1 MEGQDAGNSQQGIY
15 VRTPMTDEH
24 NLVTV
29 GRSDDDAYE
38 SSEGA
43 ELSLNTAILRSEIA
57 RSYEEFLEIFE
68 RFYADDVEVSSE
80 NSRETIRGKGS
91 VHPLLLNFLVPLH
104 VMAEVAGLSISV
116 QQTAVPRDTANE
128 THSAWRIDF
137 TGVGGRRCTLKW
149 YAIRRW
155 KASRVVY
162 EHHYD
167 HQQIGGPLTLD
178 DLSLDSR
185 RLAV

>member
-1 MEGQDAGNSQQGIY
+1 MI
-15 VRTPMTDEH
+15 DEY

-29 GRSDDDAYE
+29 GRFVGDTYE
-38 SSEGA
+38 SSQVA
-43 ELSLNTAILRSEIA
+43 EQTLNAAILRTEIA

-68 RFYADDVEVSSE
+68 RFYSDDVEVSSE
-80 NSRETIRGKGS
+80 DSRETIRGKAS
-91 VHPLLLNFLVPLH
+91 VRPFLLNFLVPLH
-104 VMAEVAGLSISV
+104 VMAEVAGLSVSV

-128 THSAWRIDF
+128 THSAWRVDF

-162 EHHYD
+162 EHHYG
-167 HQQIGGPLTLD
+167 HQRIGGPLTED
-178 DLSLDSR
+178 DLNSDLGFFKQTNER
-185 RLAV
+185 E